1 MLPLSKQFTRQASR
15 ISEGFKRPPVSP
27 GTTGKPRQIVRE
39 LRLLFDK
46 VAIHSIGTGR
56 NQRFTISL
64 AQSNH
69 QRWSVTRTASE
80 SKRPVNQRGVVQA
93 REKQR

>member
-1 MLPLSKQFTRQASR
+1 MLPLSKQFTRQGIAV
-15 ISEGFKRPPVSP
+15 SEGFKRPPVSP
-27 GTTGKPRQIVRE
+27 GTTGNAAPIVRE

-46 VAIHSIGTGR
+46 VAIHSSWHCR

-69 QRWSVTRTASE
+69 QRMVGARTASE
-80 SKRPVNQRGVVQA
+80 SKRPVNQRGVVA
-93 REKQR
+93 GAEKQR